1 MTTSAH
7 AAGGPV
13 TVVIAS
19 PLEERLAERIATAEP
34 ERTRV
39 VYEPDLLP
47 IPRYSGDHDGMPPNL
62 SQADVER
69 WRRFLRAADVLF
81 DFDWHEPAAL
91 PKSAPRVHWVQAT
104 VSGVGDY
111 LVRTGLRDWPV
122 TVTTAAGIHGV
133 PLSEFVALGLLYF
146 VKQVPDLRRWQ
157 EARRW
162 ERYTAA
168 SLAGKRVLLIGLGR
182 IGSQVARYLSI
193 FGVDITGMAR
203 SPRAEMPEGITR
215 LITRDELL
223 PALRETDA
231 LVLACPYTP
240 ETHHLIGAAEL
251 GALPRHAIIVNI
263 ARGAVID
270 EPRLVEA
277 LAAGRLA
284 GACLDVVEDEP
295 LDPASPLWDM
305 DRVLLSPHSA
315 STVEAEND
323 LIVDLFI
330 DNLRRYLDGQPLRN
344 VFDRER
350 GY

>member
-1 MTTSAH
+1 
-7 AAGGPV
+7 V

-19 PLEERLAERIATAEP
+19 PLEARLAERIAAAEP

-39 VYEPDLLP
+39 VYERELLP
-47 IPRYSGDHDGMPPNL
+47 IARYAGDHDGIPPDL
-62 SQADVER
+62 SRADIDR
-69 WRRFLRAADVLF
+69 WQGLLRRADVLF
-81 DFDWHEPAAL
+81 DFDWRDPASL
-91 PKSAPRVHWVQAT
+91 PTSAPRVRWVQAT

-111 LVRTGLRDWPV
+111 LARTGLLDWPV

-133 PLSEFVALGLLYF
+133 PLSEFVVLGLLYF
-146 VKQVPDLRRWQ
+146 VKQVPDLLRWQ
-157 EARRW
+157 RARRW
-162 ERYTAA
+162 GRYTAVN
-168 SLAGKRVLLIGLGR
+168 LAGKRVVLIGLGR
-182 IGSQVARYLSI
+182 VGSQVARSLSDL
-193 FGVDITGMAR
+193 GVEVTGMAR
-203 SPRAEMPEGITR
+203 SRKAEIPEGVNQ

-223 PALRETDA
+223 PALREADA

-251 GALPRHAIIVNI
+251 AALPSHAIIVNI

-270 EPRLVEA
+270 EPHLVDA

-295 LDPASPLWDM
+295 LDPGSPLWGM
-305 DRVLLSPHSA
+305 PNVLLSPHSA
-315 STVEAEND
+315 STVDAEND

-330 DNLRRYLDGQPLRN
+330 DNLRRYLDVLPLRN
-344 VFDRER
+344 VFEPER